1 MKQILLKHIVGFI
14 YHHLTFDINWLVA
27 IGIKRPLGLMFQG
40 VVVFMPARCDGW
52 LCVMNVLCLTK
63 TYKEQISINTIVCF
77 FHWIKNSITR
87 AVSLHTVATAIPCT
101 THGVPYAALPAPAAG
116 QTDTTGIVAEFLPST
131 VFIFRA
137 NSWLLQHDEG
147 NKVNHI

>member
-52 LCVMNVLCLTK
+52 LCVMNVLWLTK
-63 TYKEQISINTIVCF
+63 TYKEQISINTIVF
-77 FHWIKNSITR
+77 FFFIEIKIQS
-87 AVSLHTVATAIPCT
+87 HE
-101 THGVPYAALPAPAAG
+101 
-116 QTDTTGIVAEFLPST
+116 QFLYTP
-131 VFIFRA
+131 
-137 NSWLLQHDEG
+137 LLQRFPAQHMESLTQRFRLLRQGRQTPRASLQNSSPPQSSSSVQTADCYNMMKET
-147 NKVNHI
+147 K